1 MTHVRMLCYLMK
13 LKEKKGERVDV
24 FIVKLAES
32 ETAQKN
38 ENTNGSRLENIINSH
53 LKKQDMNIEYNA
65 HIRIVA
71 MFNRKDEELDR
82 FAEALKKT
90 PLHLEM
96 ERL

>member
-24 FIVKLAES
+24 FIVKLAGS

-38 ENTNGSRLENIINSH
+38 ENTNGSRLEDIINPY
-53 LKKQDMNIEYNA
+53 LKKQDMNIEYND

-71 MFNRKDEELDR
+71 MFNRKDEEIDR
-82 FAEALKKT
+82 FAEALMET
-90 PLHLEM
+90 PLQLEM
-96 ERL
+96 ERF